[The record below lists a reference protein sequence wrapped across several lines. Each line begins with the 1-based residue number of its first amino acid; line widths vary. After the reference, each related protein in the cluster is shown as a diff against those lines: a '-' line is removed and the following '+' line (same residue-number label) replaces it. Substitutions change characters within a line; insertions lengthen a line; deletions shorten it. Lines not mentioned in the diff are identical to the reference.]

1 MALLVFITWNNKC
14 ILGDEVYTFYI
25 YSLRIPVILGE
36 ETVSDCRIC
45 GNWNPWAV
53 SHSESVNFLNT
64 CRLFLEISQSNN
76 LDYCP
81 VT

>member
-1 MALLVFITWNNKC
+1 MPF
-14 ILGDEVYTFYI
+14 
-25 YSLRIPVILGE
+25 ILGE
-36 ETVSDCRIC
+36 ETGSNRRIR